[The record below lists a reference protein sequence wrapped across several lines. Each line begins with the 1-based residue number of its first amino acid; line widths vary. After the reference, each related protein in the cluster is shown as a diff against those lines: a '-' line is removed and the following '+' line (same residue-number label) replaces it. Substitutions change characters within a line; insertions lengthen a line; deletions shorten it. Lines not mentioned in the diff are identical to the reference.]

1 MPSISSSSKLVAL
14 LISVPGPLKYGISR
28 FWERH
33 CARVSR
39 DRPLGRNIVGSQQ
52 IGERGSRAYQSPSKS
67 MTLSVVSIRDDTRSE
82 LPQLVNLGHGAGGA
96 AEEISLCPP
105 PQIVAGFQGLT
116 LPRGERGEKK
126 RLVFLTAGESL
137 VC

>member
-39 DRPLGRNIVGSQQ
+39 DRFFRVSHFRAEKGVRKRGLFSSQRRRVWCADS
-52 IGERGSRAYQSPSKS
+52 GEGNAALAELSFKDCYVLLQ
-67 MTLSVVSIRDDTRSE
+67 SVVALLFMDVATALIDAEALRKFWPSPFSI
-82 LPQLVNLGHGAGGA
+82 
-96 AEEISLCPP
+96 
-105 PQIVAGFQGLT
+105 GLQ
-116 LPRGERGEKK
+116 
-126 RLVFLTAGESL
+126 
-137 VC
+137 